1 LKKYI
6 IYSTYKYFYSAHM
19 SAFMITYHFLQF
31 VRFLKNSFHLC
42 YDGTCVSNLH
52 LYTLYKPA
60 ERKRWYMQWL
70 STTLFAPDP
79 KQPQKRHGSAKKHQ
93 RYYRFM
99 EQCIRRINKE
109 RGAIEAIT
117 AQFQSAA
124 FQCPDSIPKRRLCL
138 AFVNAVHESLPGGW
152 N

>member
-1 LKKYI
+1 MTWFE
-6 IYSTYKYFYSAHM
+6 SPR
-19 SAFMITYHFLQF
+19 FLQF
-31 VRFLKNSFHLC
+31 VYFLKSSFHKC
-42 YDGTCVSNLH
+42 YDGTKISNWR

-79 KQPQKRHGSAKKHQ
+79 ELPPKSHGSALKHQ
-93 RYYRFM
+93 RCYNFM
-99 EQCIRRINKE
+99 EQCIRRVNK
-109 RGAIEAIT
+109 AHDAVEAIT

-138 AFVNAVHESLPGGW
+138 AFVNAVHESLRKKCMQGGW